1 MVLASCRM
9 KRWAREW
16 GVQKKVKAS
25 LVRGLENLKEEQR
38 VKGRGNGKVKGR
50 GSRGSGG
57 EGWEMV

>member
-1 MVLASCRM
+1 M